1 MKFNTISNIQAHTFI
16 GNHHS
21 DSQAFSAIESFIQ
34 RSTTSLE
41 DQAEALR
48 VMGDKG
54 MGLGR
59 CDDMSDLQIVD
70 EYLDNL

>member
-1 MKFNTISNIQAHTFI
+1 MNFKTIADIQAHTFL

-21 DSQAFSAIESFIQ
+21 DSTAFTAIETFIH

-59 CDDMSDLQIVD
+59 DEHMSDQVLVD
-70 EYLDNL
+70 QYLDNC